1 MHPSVRPILKALGD
15 ETRYRIYV
23 WLRDTDAPVTIA
35 EIAEHFG
42 LHPNTVRPHLERLR
56 DAGLVELD
64 ATPRGGVGRPQ
75 HRYSGVPIELGVH
88 ELDTRGDDAY
98 RLLSSA
104 LADVC
109 DLAGSSPRDAEAV
122 GVQVGV
128 KIADTVPGA
137 ADTADVDTVVTS
149 CMDRLGF
156 GPVCGDGEVTFT
168 ECPYRSVAEE
178 HPDVVCSLHAGMLRG
193 VLATVG
199 AELVEFRDL
208 ESSGPCAA
216 RYG

>member
-35 EIAEHFG
+35 EISDHFG

-128 KIADTVPGA
+128 KIADAVPGA
-137 ADTADVDTVVTS
+137 ADTADVDAVVTS

-208 ESSGPCAA
+208 ESSGPCSA

>member
-15 ETRYRIYV
+15 ETRYQIYV
-23 WLRDTDAPVTIA
+23 WLRDADAPATIA
-35 EIAEHFG
+35 ETAEHFG

-88 ELDTRGDDAY
+88 DLDTRSDDAY

-109 DLAGSSPRDAEAV
+109 DLAGSSPHDAETV

-128 KIADTVPGA
+128 KIADGVSGTVG
-137 ADTADVDTVVTS
+137 TADVDAVVTG